1 MATSTIQTGIHH
13 HTRDELKNYALFLS
27 GLNVTHDVLA
37 NYDPLRTGYGRLFM
51 VRQPVFLTKCI
62 PDQMSKFKH
71 ILEYGNTSING
82 LSDITQETNTI
93 TGGYAGKSFEI
104 PSYAQ
109 DGTNGLTVQV
119 YEFSGSPVREVIH
132 TWINGMNDVLTGL
145 THYNGLATGNPI
157 TADTDKDT
165 VYASQHNQ
173 TAEFIYVA
181 TDNTGTEVE
190 YACMFAN
197 CFPKAIK
204 TDHFNYQSGSHEL
217 VEYTIDFAGTKYE
230 SIQINSVG
238 KSLLDRYKILANSLN
253 FYSGIK
259 ANDAVKLGNGHYYDI
274 TDGQLKDRGRGSD
287 GGLVTT
293 NDKYF
298 NTPLDET
305 DINRINA
312 WTADSKQS

>member
-13 HTRDELKNYALFLS
+13 HTRNELTNYALFLS
-27 GLNVTHDVLA
+27 GLNVTHDVLQ

-51 VRQPVFLTKCI
+51 VRQPVFLQHCI
-62 PDQMSKFKH
+62 PDQLKKFKH

-82 LSDITQETNTI
+82 LSDISQETNTI

-109 DGTNGLTVQV
+109 DGTQGLTVQV

-145 THYNGLATGNPI
+145 THYNGLATGDPQKAQGDI
-157 TADTDKDT
+157 

-204 TDHFNYQSGSHEL
+204 TDHFNYQSGSHDL
-217 VEYTIDFAGTKYE
+217 VDYTIDFAATKYE
-230 SIQINSVG
+230 SIQINSVA
-238 KSLLDRYKILANSLN
+238 KELLDRYKILANSLN
-253 FYSGIK
+253 FYSGIR
-259 ANDAVKLGNGHYYDI
+259 ANNGEKNGIGDGVYYDYEDGKI
-274 TDGQLKDRGRGSD
+274 KSRAGASSETIAKYDSNAPIEKTD
-287 GGLVTT
+287 
-293 NDKYF
+293 
-298 NTPLDET
+298 T
-305 DINRINA
+305 DRINA
-312 WTADSKQS
+312 VIE

>member
-27 GLNVTHDVLA
+27 GLNVTHDVLQ

-82 LSDITQETNTI
+82 LSDISQETNTI

-145 THYNGLATGNPI
+145 THYNGLATGNPENANGDI
-157 TADTDKDT
+157 

-217 VEYTIDFAGTKYE
+217 VDYTIDFAATKYE
-230 SIQINSVG
+230 SIQINSVA

-259 ANDAVKLGNGHYYDI
+259 ANDADTLGNGHYYDV
-274 TDGQLKDRGRGSD
+274 TDGQLKDRGKGSD
-287 GGLVTT
+287 GALVTT

-305 DINRINA
+305 DISRINA
-312 WTADSKQS
+312 WTSDNKQS